1 MEKTAWRNG
10 YAFLLTLTVKVV
22 VSRLRTRVR
31 TNLDLEKK
39 KKKRTGRKEQ
49 VLTLVTVQSALF
61 VS

>member
-1 MEKTAWRNG
+1 MGMLFCLR
-10 YAFLLTLTVKVV
+10 FLTVMVV